1 LGTKLRSISTS
12 ILAKILAA
20 SLAVIFITAAVVQIH
35 YLSFENAKFE
45 ALFVKDYQYSDEFLR
60 DYGIDAIGSS
70 AVLANGDGIQKLDDE
85 YNYYYYIAGGK
96 KTLTNSENTDRSF
109 FSKHDRGYY
118 AFEKGTWA
126 IGEHTNS
133 KAVKYY
139 VNSFDNKYTVYI
151 AFKDE
156 FMNAKQQEWQQSRS
170 KLVPVMISTAILI
183 VLALILLIYLIAA
196 AGRRT
201 TDSDVHLSR
210 IDHIYSDILLFSF
223 FAIGMF
229 WLNGVLDSPFYSPQI
244 AGTIGLDQVFSMV
257 WVGAIT
263 AFIAAICIVIFL
275 SIVRK
280 IKAKKFLSHSLI
292 FIAFYKV
299 YDFLRSLFDGRR
311 FAKYPLTKSLF
322 FRQLV
327 FICASAVF
335 VFLTLTPLFYFAAPP
350 LFFVPVAAELVMIYW
365 YIKGNNK
372 TFTDINKGFNE
383 SFEEQMKAERMKI
396 ALVTN
401 VSHDLKTPLTSIIS
415 YVDLLSDEEGLTEA
429 ASDYVK
435 ILAEKSD
442 RLKNIVADLFDLAKS
457 TSGDIALDLEPLD
470 LKKLIEQTLGDMED
484 EIEKS
489 GLQIKTDLVEN
500 PVNII
505 ADGKK
510 MYRVFQ
516 NVIGN
521 ALKYALKDTRIF
533 VNLEEADGKA
543 IVKIKNIAAYEMD
556 FTADEILQRFSRGD
570 KARTTEGSGL
580 GLSIAESFTKVCGGD
595 FKVEIDGDMFKVVI
609 VFNEVI

>member
-35 YLSFENAKFE
+35 YLSFQNARFE
-45 ALFVKDYQYSDEFLR
+45 TLFVKDYQYSDEFLR

-70 AVLANGDGIQKLDDE
+70 AALTGGVGIQKSDDD
-85 YNYYYYIAGGK
+85 YNYYYYITDGK

-126 IGEHTNS
+126 IGEYTNS
-133 KAVKYY
+133 KAVRYY

-170 KLVPVMISTAILI
+170 KLVPVMISTVILI
-183 VLALILLIYLIAA
+183 VLALILLIYLIGAT
-196 AGRRT
+196 GRRT
-201 TDSDVHLSR
+201 ADSEVHLSR
-210 IDHIYSDILLFSF
+210 IDYIYSDILLFSF
-223 FAIGMF
+223 FPIGML
-229 WLNGVLDSPFYSPQI
+229 WLNSVLDSPFYSLQI

-263 AFIAAICIVIFL
+263 AGIAAICFTMLL

-280 IKAKKFLSHSLI
+280 IKAKKFLRHSLI
-292 FIAFYKV
+292 FMASYKV

-322 FRQLV
+322 YRQV
-327 FICASAVF
+327 IFITASTI
-335 VFLTLTPLFYFAAPP
+335 LTLISLALLTNFAPFNFIILAIE
-350 LFFVPVAAELVMIYW
+350 VVVVYW

-372 TFTDINKGFNE
+372 TFADINKGFNE
-383 SFEEQMKAERMKI
+383 SLEEQMKAERMKI

-415 YVDLLSDEEGLTEA
+415 YVDLLSNEEGISET

-435 ILAEKSD
+435 ILADKSN

-457 TSGDIALDLEPLD
+457 TSGDIALDLETLD
-470 LKKLIEQTLGDMED
+470 LKRLIEQTLGDMED
-484 EIEKS
+484 DIEKS
-489 GLQIKTDLVEN
+489 GLQIKTNLAEK
-500 PVNII
+500 PVYIL

-510 MYRVFQ
+510 LYRVFQ

-533 VNLEEADGKA
+533 IELQEDNGKA
-543 IVKIKNIAAYEMD
+543 AATIKNIAGYEMD
-556 FTADEILQRFSRGD
+556 FTAKEVLQRFSRGD

-595 FKVEIDGDMFKVVI
+595 FKVEVDGDLFKVI
-609 VFNEVI
+609 ISFDQAI

>member
-1 LGTKLRSISTS
+1 
-12 ILAKILAA
+12 
-20 SLAVIFITAAVVQIH
+20 
-35 YLSFENAKFE
+35 
-45 ALFVKDYQYSDEFLR
+45 
-60 DYGIDAIGSS
+60 
-70 AVLANGDGIQKLDDE
+70 
-85 YNYYYYIAGGK
+85 
-96 KTLTNSENTDRSF
+96 
-109 FSKHDRGYY
+109 
-118 AFEKGTWA
+118 
-126 IGEHTNS
+126 
-133 KAVKYY
+133 
-139 VNSFDNKYTVYI
+139 
-151 AFKDE
+151 
-156 FMNAKQQEWQQSRS
+156 
-170 KLVPVMISTAILI
+170 
-183 VLALILLIYLIAA
+183 
-196 AGRRT
+196 
-201 TDSDVHLSR
+201 
-210 IDHIYSDILLFSF
+210 
-223 FAIGMF
+223 
-229 WLNGVLDSPFYSPQI
+229 LDSPFYSPQI

-263 AFIAAICIVIFL
+263 VFIAAICFAILL

-280 IKAKKFLSHSLI
+280 IKAKKFLRHSFI
-292 FIAFYKV
+292 FIASYKV

-311 FAKYPLTKSLF
+311 FSKYPLTKSLF
-322 FRQLV
+322 YRQLI
-327 FICASAVF
+327 FITTSTI
-335 VFLTLTPLFYFAAPP
+335 LTLISLALLTNFAPLNFIP
-350 LFFVPVAAELVMIYW
+350 LGFEIVVIYW

-372 TFTDINKGFNE
+372 TFEDINKGFNE